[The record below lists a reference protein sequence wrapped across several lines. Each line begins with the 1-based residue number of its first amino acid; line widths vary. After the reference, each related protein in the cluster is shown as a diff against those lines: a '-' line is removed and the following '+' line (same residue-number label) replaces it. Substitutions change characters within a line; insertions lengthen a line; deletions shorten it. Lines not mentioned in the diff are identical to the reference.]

1 MHKYTLYLL
10 FIGLVLSLPVLGQSA
25 ADALRFSQMERH
37 GGARNIGVNGTLGAL
52 GADFGVLSTNPA
64 GLAAFR
70 KSELMFTTAL
80 QTTRFEARLSG
91 NPSNE
96 FQTERINRIHI
107 PNFGLVIAHRP
118 TSSRWK
124 TFNVG
129 LGLNQIV
136 NYRQQMFYEGRSA
149 GTITQRFLEQ
159 ANGLALNELEDFEG
173 GLAYDASAIYNPDAN
188 NIYTSDFEIVPGRE
202 GAVMKNEA
210 INRKGYLNELQ
221 LAFASNYDDKL
232 YTGITIGIPILNY
245 EEQRSYSEIDNLDT
259 IPFFDK
265 LNFNQNLSTSGTG
278 INVKLGF
285 IYRASQAF
293 RVGGAVHTPT
303 LYSLTDNY
311 QNTLDYNYTVND
323 TPALGSAES
332 PEGVFDYRLS
342 TPWRMLGNM
351 GFIMGKSGFI
361 SAEVEWVDYST
372 AAFNFT
378 HEATNAQFREAQRAV
393 NSDIENQFRDA
404 LNVRVGGEYVYNIF
418 RFRAGYGLSGTEY
431 AEDNLLSRS
440 WSAGLG
446 IRENSFYLDLGFRRF
461 IREETYIPYT
471 TSAAP
476 ELEVRT
482 KRVQDLFAL
491 TLGLKI

>member
-1 MHKYTLYLL
+1 MKKYTLYLIL
-10 FIGLVLSLPVLGQSA
+10 FGVVASFSSFGQSA
-25 ADALRFSQMERH
+25 SDALRFSQMERH

-70 KSELMFTTAL
+70 KSEIMFSTAL
-80 QTTRFEARLSG
+80 QSTRIEARLSG
-91 NPSNE
+91 DATNE
-96 FQTERINRIHI
+96 FLSERTNRIHI

-118 TSSRWK
+118 TASRWK
-124 TFNVG
+124 MFNVG
-129 LGLNQIV
+129 LGLNQIA
-136 NYRQQMFYEGRSA
+136 NYRQQIFYEGRSE

-159 ANGLALNELEDFEG
+159 ANGLMLNELDNFEG

-188 NIYTSDFEIVPGRE
+188 NIYTTDFEIVPGRDSF
-202 GAVMKNEA
+202 VRKNEA

-221 LAFASNYDDKL
+221 LAFASNYDDKI

-245 EEQRSYSEIDNLDT
+245 EEQRSYSEIDDMDT

-303 LYSLTDNY
+303 FYSLTDNY
-311 QNTLDYNYTVND
+311 QNTLDYNYTVNGNA
-323 TPALGSAES
+323 ALGQAQS

-351 GFIMGKSGFI
+351 GFIMGKTGFI
-361 SAEVEWVDYST
+361 SAEIEWVDYST
-372 AAFNFT
+372 STFNFT
-378 HEATNAQFREAQRAV
+378 SEATNAEFREAQRAV
-393 NSDIENQFRDA
+393 NTDIENQFTDA
-404 LNVRVGGEYVYNIF
+404 LNVRVGGEYVVNIF
-418 RFRAGYGLSGTEY
+418 RLRAGYGLSGTEY
-431 AEDNLLSRS
+431 AGDDLWSRS

-446 IRENSFYLDLGFRRF
+446 IRERNFYIDLGFRRF
-461 IREETYIPYT
+461 IREEVYIPYA

-476 ELEVRT
+476 ELKVRT